1 MLAERVDGGGGRPP
15 GTQTMKGS
23 RGAHRHHRPRAR
35 RRQPVLLLSTGRL
48 MRGTTTAERGVVTG
62 LGRHAGGI

>member
-48 MRGTTTAERGVVTG
+48 MRGTTTA
-62 LGRHAGGI
+62 